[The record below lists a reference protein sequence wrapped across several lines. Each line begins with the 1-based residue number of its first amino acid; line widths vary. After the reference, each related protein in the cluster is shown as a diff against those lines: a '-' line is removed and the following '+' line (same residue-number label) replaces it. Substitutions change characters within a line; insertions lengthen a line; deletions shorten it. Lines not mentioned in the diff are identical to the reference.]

1 VINIGCV
8 GSGAWGK
15 NLVRTFATLPG
26 CNLYY
31 CCDVDPKARQRV
43 AKAYPGCKTTAS
55 FADVLR
61 DDAVDA
67 VAIASPAK
75 LHHEHAKAALLSGK
89 HVFVEKPMSLAS
101 SDAEELIE
109 LSEVRGRT
117 LMVGH
122 LLLYHPAIARLKELI
137 RAGELGEVYYLYSQ
151 RTNLGRVRSDES
163 ALWSFAPHDLSVA
176 MYLLD
181 EEPLSISADGQAY
194 LQPGIEDVVF
204 LTLHF
209 PGGKMAHVQVSWLDP
224 HKVRRLTVVGSEK
237 MVVFDDVEP
246 MEKLKIYD
254 KGVRLPS
261 YDSYGDSITVRFG
274 DIYSPRI
281 DIREPLGIECEHF
294 LDCVEKGE
302 RPLTDGRDGLRVVR
316 ALERAEQAMGR

>member
-1 VINIGCV
+1 MINIGCV
-8 GSGAWGK
+8 GSGAWGR
-15 NLVRTFATLPG
+15 NLVRTFAALPR
-26 CNLYY
+26 CNLLY
-31 CCDVDPKARQRV
+31 CCDVDPEVRRGV
-43 AKAYPGCKTTAS
+43 AKAYPNCKATAS

-67 VAIASPAK
+67 VVIASPAK
-75 LHHEHAKAALLSGK
+75 LHHEHARAALLSGK

-101 SDAEELIE
+101 NDAESLIE
-109 LSEVRGRT
+109 LSEGRGLT

-122 LLLYHPAIARLKELI
+122 LLLYHPAITRLKELI

-181 EEPLSISADGQAY
+181 EEPTSVSADGQAY
-194 LQPGIEDVVF
+194 LQSGIEDVVF

-224 HKVRRLTVVGSEK
+224 HKVRRLTVVGSKK
-237 MVVFDDVEP
+237 MVVFDDVES

-281 DIREPLGIECEHF
+281 DVKEPLGIECEHF
-294 LDCVEKGE
+294 LSCVESGD

-316 ALERAEQAMGR
+316 VLERADRALRQ